1 MSGKPDWRT
10 TRALMQ
16 EWTTNCILTGNLEMG
31 AIYQAAADA
40 IQAAYVFA
48 LKRAAGEAG
57 LFTVREGRSIHPDIP
72 WDKMSET
79 AKTVAHTTAQ
89 QISMELS
96 NLAEDIESEEV
107 EP

>member
-1 MSGKPDWRT
+1 MSGKPAWRT

-48 LKRAAGEAG
+48 LKRAAG
-57 LFTVREGRSIHPDIP
+57 LVTVREGRSIHPDIP